1 MTLEASESKRTRS
14 ETDRALNM
22 RALSVV
28 LAFLLLGAGRPGPAA
43 ADDFGALSPS
53 RPSVLEGVPPDTIY
67 VMRMDT
73 LVVIGY
79 RRDGSSAAPSPN
91 AEATDRSPFV
101 AAAAKGSEPPASNT
115 RETTPNGVSI
125 GGLTVNETFSVIGAR
140 FARAFTDRWTEP
152 EDVQDLGYT
161 ITLGENPAP
170 RRGAEV
176 FVEVEGT
183 TLFQTYLLPNRR
195 QIQQATQKAVRRVT
209 LYLQKYY
216 EPREVY

>member
-1 MTLEASESKRTRS
+1 MTIEASESKRTFS
-14 ETDRALNM
+14 KTDGAVGV
-22 RALSVV
+22 RALSVA
-28 LAFLLLGAGRPGPAA
+28 LALLLLGAGRPGPAA

-53 RPSVLEGVPPDTIY
+53 RPSVLKGAPPDTIY
-67 VMRMDT
+67 VVRMDT
-73 LVVIGY
+73 LVVVGY
-79 RRDGSSAAPSPN
+79 RRDGPSAAPSPN
-91 AEATDRSPFV
+91 AEATEPSPFV
-101 AAAAKGSEPPASNT
+101 AAAAEGTEPPASNA
-115 RETTPNGVSI
+115 RETPSNGVSI

-183 TLFQTYLLPNRR
+183 MLFQTYLLPNRR
-195 QIQQATQKAVRRVT
+195 QIQQATQKAVGRVT